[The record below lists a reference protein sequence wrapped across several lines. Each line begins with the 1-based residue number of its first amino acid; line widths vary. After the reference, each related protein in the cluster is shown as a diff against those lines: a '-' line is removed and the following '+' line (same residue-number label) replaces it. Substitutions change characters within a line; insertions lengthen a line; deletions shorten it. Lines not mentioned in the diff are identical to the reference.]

1 VGCTRGRSVFRQ
13 AMIEIPISMTGN
25 IGKTEFANMFAHAAA
40 CIRSEHQRLTE
51 LDSIGGDGDH
61 GTTMLRAAE
70 QMEDWTDTS
79 TQSLTDSLKAAGWR
93 VLGVD
98 GGASSS
104 LLGTFFA
111 GMGDVVLAGDA
122 MNCNEFAQSLQ
133 AGLRAVSRQTKARPG
148 DKTMMDALIP
158 AVDAVSAAA
167 GVDKSIPNALD
178 DAALAAK
185 LGADSTRDL
194 VARFGRARSLG
205 ERTRG
210 HADAGA
216 TSIALIF
223 RGFREGLEKGSDS
236 NG

>member
-1 VGCTRGRSVFRQ
+1 MT
-13 AMIEIPISMTGN
+13 IETMTGN
-25 IGKTEFANMFAHAAA
+25 IGKTEFAQMFTQAAA

-70 QMEDWTDTS
+70 QMEDWPDGSS
-79 TQSLTDSLKAAGWR
+79 TQSLADLLKAAGWR

-98 GGASSS
+98 GGASSG

-111 GMGDVVLAGDA
+111 GMGDIELGQHTID
-122 MNCNEFAQSLQ
+122 CGQLAQSLQ

-167 GVDKSIPNALD
+167 GAGRTIPEALD

-185 LGADSTRDL
+185 SGAESTRNL
-194 VARFGRARSLG
+194 VARYGRARSLG

-210 HADAGA
+210 HQDAGA
-216 TSIALIF
+216 TTIALIF
-223 RGFREGLEKGSDS
+223 KGFREGLGKGSVS
-236 NG
+236 HG

>member
-1 VGCTRGRSVFRQ
+1 
-13 AMIEIPISMTGN
+13 MIEIGN
-25 IGKTEFANMFAHAAA
+25 VGKTEFGHMFAQAAA

-70 QMEDWTDTS
+70 QMEGWTDASS
-79 TQSLTDSLKAAGWR
+79 TQSLTDLLKAAGWR

-98 GGASSS
+98 GGASSG

-111 GMGDVVLAGDA
+111 GMGDIELGQNTSHDTIHDTIHDT
-122 MNCNEFAQSLQ
+122 MNCNQLAQSFQ

-167 GVDKSIPNALD
+167 GAGKTIPEALD

-185 LGADSTRDL
+185 LGAESTQDL
-194 VARFGRARSLG
+194 VARYGRARSLG
-205 ERTRG
+205 QRTRG
-210 HADAGA
+210 YPDAGA
-216 TSIALIF
+216 TTIALIF
-223 RGFREGLEKGSDS
+223 RGFREGLGKGSVS
-236 NG
+236 HG

>member
-1 VGCTRGRSVFRQ
+1 
-13 AMIEIPISMTGN
+13 MTGN
-25 IGKTEFANMFAHAAA
+25 IGKTEFAHMFTQAAA

-70 QMEDWTDTS
+70 QMEAWTDASGTE
-79 TQSLTDSLKAAGWR
+79 SLTNLLKAAGWR

-98 GGASSS
+98 GGASSG

-111 GMGDVVLAGDA
+111 GMGDIELGPDPSQDPSQDT
-122 MNCNEFAQSLQ
+122 MNCTQLAQSLQ

-148 DKTMMDALIP
+148 DKTMMDALTP
-158 AVDAVSAAA
+158 AVEAVSAAA
-167 GVDKSIPNALD
+167 GAGKTIPEALD

-185 LGADSTRDL
+185 LGAESTRNL
-194 VARFGRARSLG
+194 VARYGRARSLG

-210 HADAGA
+210 HPDAGA
-216 TSIALIF
+216 TTIALIF
-223 RGFREGLEKGSDS
+223 RGFREGLGKGER
-236 NG
+236 

>member
-1 VGCTRGRSVFRQ
+1 
-13 AMIEIPISMTGN
+13 MIEIPISMTGN
-25 IGKTEFANMFAHAAA
+25 IGKTQFANMFAQAAA

-70 QMEDWTDTS
+70 QMEDWTDSSS
-79 TQSLTDSLKAAGWR
+79 TQNLTDSLKAAGWR

-122 MNCNEFAQSLQ
+122 MDCNDLAQSLQ
-133 AGLRAVSRQTKARPG
+133 AGLRAVSRQTKARGG
-148 DKTMMDALIP
+148 DKTMMDALVP

-167 GVDKSIPNALD
+167 AAGKSIPEALD

-185 LGADSTRDL
+185 MGAESTRDM
-194 VARFGRARSLG
+194 VARYGRARSLG

-210 HADAGA
+210 HVDAGA
-216 TSIALIF
+216 TTIALIF
-223 RGFREGLEKGSDS
+223 KGFREGLNLRKRER
-236 NG
+236 

>member
-1 VGCTRGRSVFRQ
+1 
-13 AMIEIPISMTGN
+13 MIEIPISMTGN
-25 IGKTEFANMFAHAAA
+25 IGKTELANMFAQAAA

-70 QMEDWTDTS
+70 QMEDWTDTN
-79 TQSLTDSLKAAGWR
+79 TQRLTDSLKAAGWR

-111 GMGDVVLAGDA
+111 GMGDVVLAGDV
-122 MNCNEFAQSLQ
+122 MNCTDLAQSLQ
-133 AGLRAVSRQTKARPG
+133 AGLRAVSRQTKARGG
-148 DKTMMDALIP
+148 DKTMMDALVP

-167 GVDKSIPNALD
+167 GAGKSIPEALD

-194 VARFGRARSLG
+194 VARYGRARSLG

-210 HADAGA
+210 HPDAGA

-223 RGFREGLEKGSDS
+223 RGFREGLAKRER
-236 NG
+236 

>member
-1 VGCTRGRSVFRQ
+1 
-13 AMIEIPISMTGN
+13 
-25 IGKTEFANMFAHAAA
+25 
-40 CIRSEHQRLTE
+40 
-51 LDSIGGDGDH
+51 
-61 GTTMLRAAE
+61 MLRAAE
-70 QMEDWTDTS
+70 QMESWTDTS
-79 TQSLTDSLKAAGWR
+79 NPQNLTDSLKATGWR

-98 GGASSS
+98 GGASSG

-111 GMGDVVLAGDA
+111 GMGDVALAQDA
-122 MNCNEFAQSLQ
+122 MNCNDLAQSFQ

-167 GVDKSIPNALD
+167 GAGKAIPQALD

-185 LGADSTRDL
+185 LGAEATRDL
-194 VARFGRARSLG
+194 VARYGRARSLG

-210 HADAGA
+210 HPDAGA

-223 RGFREGLEKGSDS
+223 RGFREGLEKGSVSDGGS
-236 NG
+236 

>member
-1 VGCTRGRSVFRQ
+1 
-13 AMIEIPISMTGN
+13 MIEIPISISMPGN
-25 IGKTEFANMFAHAAA
+25 IGKTEFANMFAQAAV

-70 QMEDWTDTS
+70 QMEDWADTN

-122 MNCNEFAQSLQ
+122 MNCNDLAQSLQ
-133 AGLRAVSRQTKARPG
+133 AGLRAVSRQTKARGG
-148 DKTMMDALIP
+148 DKTMMDALAP

-167 GVDKSIPNALD
+167 GAGKSIPEALD

-185 LGADSTRDL
+185 LGADSTRDM
-194 VARFGRARSLG
+194 VARYGRARSLG

-210 HADAGA
+210 HPDAGA
-216 TSIALIF
+216 TTIALIF
-223 RGFREGLEKGSDS
+223 RGFREGLEKGSIS